1 MPHKTQAMRCDAKG
15 RLFTPGLI
23 GLVLT
28 LVSVVGHAQ
37 IRLAGIAESR
47 GTGALPGTSFKN
59 GYAMA
64 VDEINASG
72 GVIGQQLV
80 LTQYDIDTT
89 PAAAEEA
96 TKKALLAKPFAVLGP
111 VFSGLTLAAMQHTAP
126 SRTPHFTGGEAATLT
141 QKFHPSL
148 MRTSLSQLGSVPR
161 LGALAT
167 QGLRAKKLG
176 LLWLDNP
183 FGRDGKAALQA
194 AINRRGA
201 AITFDVPV
209 KPGQQ
214 DFARAVADIKTAH
227 VDALVIYMTEL
238 ESIGVLKE
246 LKLQGYSRPVLS
258 DGLVASQMV
267 IDGADGGAEG
277 VLSHM
282 GIFTEM
288 PNAHMLAFAKR
299 YTQKCGA
306 PPDHNSVKGF
316 FAVQL
321 IRAGLE
327 LVGTVDAAKFL
338 EVCKNTHFDG
348 GRFPELINSVSYDAF
363 GDLNRESYFVVIRGG
378 HPRLVA
384 SKASTDSGSVVLAGG
399 RAVALM
405 SNEFRRDL
413 HDAMTTGSAIPGK
426 VSR

>member
-1 MPHKTQAMRCDAKG
+1 MHDMTHTMKFTLLSQPL
-15 RLFTPGLI
+15 RLGLI
-23 GLVLT
+23 GLLLA
-28 LVSVVGHAQ
+28 LVCAMGHAQ
-37 IRLAGIAESR
+37 IRLAGITESR

-64 VDEINASG
+64 VEEINASG
-72 GVIGQQLV
+72 GVIGQQLI

-89 PAAAEEA
+89 PAAAGEA
-96 TKKALLAKPFAVLGP
+96 ARKALLAKPFAVVGP
-111 VFSGLTLAAMQHTAP
+111 VFSGLTLAAMQQTAP
-126 SRTPHFTGGEAATLT
+126 TRTPHFTGGEAATLT

-161 LGALAT
+161 LAALAT
-167 QGLRAKKLG
+167 QGLQAKKLG
-176 LLWLDNP
+176 LLWIDNA

-194 AINRRGA
+194 AINRRSA
-201 AITFDVPV
+201 AITYDVPV

-214 DFARAVADIKTAH
+214 DFAKAVADFKAAD

-238 ESIGVLKE
+238 ESIGALKE
-246 LKLQGYSRPVLS
+246 LKLQGFSKPVLS

-282 GIFTEM
+282 GIFTDL
-288 PNAHMLAFAKR
+288 PNAHMQAFSKR
-299 YTQKCGA
+299 YAQKYGA

-327 LVGTVDAAKFL
+327 LAGTVDAVKFL
-338 EVCKNTHFDG
+338 EICKSTHFDG
-348 GRFPELINSVSYDAF
+348 KRFPELLNSVSYDAF

-378 HPRLVA
+378 RPRFVA
-384 SKASTDSGSVVLAGG
+384 TKSSTDTGSVALSGG
-399 RAVALM
+399 RVVALI
-405 SNEFRRDL
+405 SNEFRHEL
-413 HDAMTTGSAIPGK
+413 YDAMITAAANAAK